1 MKYRLLLGGVRIN
14 GVIDVKESIRR
25 DIKQYLSVGGD
36 AFCEERGAGLK
47 FWQVEIELCLYDRSN
62 VDKILD
68 DIKDMGERG
77 GSQLFSVSSDMG
89 SFSSRVI
96 ISEME
101 TRFINS
107 ETCRVTL
114 GLLEYV
120 RPSVSIAA
128 GGRPGAMPDPPSMIT
143 ADSVYRL
150 TTQFSR
156 VGTVLEV
163 KNPLTGV
170 DIDNIAAI
178 DGSVIVKIGK
188 IT

>member
-1 MKYRLLLGGVRIN
+1 
-14 GVIDVKESIRR
+14 
-25 DIKQYLSVGGD
+25 
-36 AFCEERGAGLK
+36 
-47 FWQVEIELCLYDRSN
+47 
-62 VDKILD
+62 
-68 DIKDMGERG
+68 
-77 GSQLFSVSSDMG
+77 
-89 SFSSRVI
+89 
-96 ISEME
+96 
-101 TRFINS
+101 
-107 ETCRVTL
+107 
-114 GLLEYV
+114 
-120 RPSVSIAA
+120 VSIAA
-128 GGRPGAMPDPPSMIT
+128 GGRPGAMPDPPSMTT